1 MLSYAEQQEYDRK
14 REEEAAEY
22 RKKYITVSGGT
33 SNGDSVSINIPR
45 SELYLHDTEEKQGKM
60 AMNFDKP
67 IKLMD
72 FDKNERELNRFFQK

>member
-1 MLSYAEQQEYDRK
+1 MSYTERQEYDRK

-22 RKKYITVSGGT
+22 RRKYITVSGRT

-45 SELYLHDTEEKQGKM
+45 SELHSHDTEERQGTT

-72 FDKNERELNRFFQK
+72 FDENERELNRFFQK